1 MVSADLRRKFEES
14 GVYLIPQEIG
24 VARCLDEIAHGSD
37 ADAEVVFGGWDDR
50 KKTLFPAR
58 SAERLPM
65 FFANANFKP
74 RLNGQVEVL
83 RHLVPERDIYLL
95 DHKLDGRPVLPM
107 AMAMEM
113 MAEAAAYRYPDY
125 YLKSLND
132 LKVFKG
138 IIVGHGAEHI
148 HIVVTPQ
155 MKGREHIVLKA
166 QIRNPR
172 QEECVYYEARLELGK
187 EPCIFRPHV
196 AIELREAEPFDLS
209 VGEAYRRHLF
219 HGPIWQ
225 GIEAIQSIGR
235 DGIVGRLKPSRPEG
249 FIQGACRQHD
259 WLVDP
264 LVIDSGLQLA
274 ALWTRCR
281 FNITPLPSRIKKY
294 SQYDHSPGAGPLRCE
309 VHVGAPESKGIK
321 EADLYFVKT
330 DGQLFAWI
338 QGLEIIGTPELNR
351 LVQN

>member
-1 MVSADLRRKFEES
+1 MVSTVLRRKFEEN
-14 GVYLIPQEIG
+14 GVYLIPPDIG
-24 VARCLDEIAHGSD
+24 VARCLEEITHGSETD
-37 ADAEVVFGGWDDR
+37 TEVVFGGWDDR
-50 KKTLFPAR
+50 KQTLFPAKG
-58 SAERLPM
+58 AERLPL

-74 RLNGQVEVL
+74 RLNGQVEVY
-83 RHLVPERDIYLL
+83 RHLAPERDIYLV

-113 MAEAAAYRYPDY
+113 MTEAAAYRYPDY
-125 YLKSLND
+125 YLKGLSD
-132 LKVFKG
+132 LKVYKG
-138 IIVGHGAEHI
+138 IIVGNGAEHI
-148 HIVVTPQ
+148 HIVITPQ

-172 QEECVYYEARLELGK
+172 KEACVYYEARLELGK
-187 EPCIFRPHV
+187 EPSTFRPHV
-196 AIELREAEPFDLS
+196 AIELRESEAFGLS
-209 VGEAYRRHLF
+209 VDEAYRQHLF
-219 HGPIWQ
+219 HGPLWR
-225 GIEAIQSIGR
+225 GIEAIQTIGC
-235 DGIVGRLKPSRPEG
+235 DGIVGRLKSSRPEG

-294 SQYDHSPGAGPLRCE
+294 MQYDHAPGDGPLRCE
-309 VHVGAPESKGIK
+309 VHVGTPESKGIK
-321 EADLYFVKT
+321 EADLYFVKA

-338 QGLEIIGTPELNR
+338 QGLEIIGSTDLNR
-351 LVQN
+351 LVQK